1 MAQICTYTLRDVKRD
16 RTTASTT
23 LQTAYKLFLRTR
35 EHMRFLPRETVRVY
49 LNSMSIESPWSL
61 DYKFVT
67 FNLAQ
72 NRAYILPDVKRERT
86 PCVRFHTAY

>member
-1 MAQICTYTLRDVKRD
+1 M
-16 RTTASTT
+16 RTP
-23 LQTAYKLFLRTR
+23 

-72 NRAYILPDVKRERT
+72 NRAYILQGMKGERT

>member
-1 MAQICTYTLRDVKRD
+1 MKRD
-16 RTTASTT
+16 STT
-23 LQTAYKLFLRTR
+23 PSIRLQTAYQLFLRTR

-49 LNSMSIESPWSL
+49 LNSMSIEIPWSL
-61 DYKFVT
+61 DYKFAT

-72 NRAYILPDVKRERT
+72 NRAYILLDVKRERT